1 MYSDLSVYCVLS
13 CLQWVTY
20 NFVMKK
26 KIKFISLNNLYIFW
40 GVFLINVKL
49 NLKTFWNVEKFK

>member
-1 MYSDLSVYCVLS
+1 MFAMSNTQFRNEKENKVYQLEQS
-13 CLQWVTY
+13 AD
-20 NFVMKK
+20 
-26 KIKFISLNNLYIFW
+26 FW